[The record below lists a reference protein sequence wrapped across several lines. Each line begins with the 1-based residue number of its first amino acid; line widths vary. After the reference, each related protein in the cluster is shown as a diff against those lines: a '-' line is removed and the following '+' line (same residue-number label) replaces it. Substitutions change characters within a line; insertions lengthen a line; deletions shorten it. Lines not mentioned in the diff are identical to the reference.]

1 MIKVVLADDHKL
13 FAEGVAKLL
22 ATDPE
27 LIVEGIFENGSLL
40 IDYLSKNEADIA
52 LVDLNMPKMDGFE
65 VITRLRQVR
74 PTCKAIV
81 LSMYADEDIF
91 KKAEKAA
98 VDGYLLKDV
107 EPDEL
112 IYTVKEVHEG
122 HYVLNFQRVVDQTV
136 PAAFGDDF
144 AKKYKL
150 SKREVEIAHMVAQ
163 GLTNNVIADKLFLSV
178 YTIQT
183 HRRNIIEKLGVKN
196 SAELVS
202 LVGRLGI

>member
-1 MIKVVLADDHKL
+1 MIRIVLADDHKL

-27 LIVEGIFENGSLL
+27 LVVEGIFENGYQL
-40 IDYLSKNEADIA
+40 IEYLSKNDADIA

-65 VITRLRQVR
+65 AITRLRQVK
-74 PTCKAIV
+74 PSCKAIV

-98 VDGYLLKDV
+98 VDDYLLKDV

-112 IYTVKEVHEG
+112 VYTVKEVHDG
-122 HYVLNFQRVVDQTV
+122 HYVLNFEHVVSQTV
-136 PAAFGDDF
+136 PANFNDDF

-150 SKREVEIAHMVAQ
+150 SKREVEIVRLVAH
-163 GLTNNVIADKLFLSV
+163 GLTNNDIADKLFLSV
-178 YTIQT
+178 YTVQT
-183 HRRNIIEKLGVKN
+183 HRRNIIEKLDVKN
-196 SAELVS
+196 TAELVN